1 VSDRIKQRTTRALVL
16 LERIRAGDPPSD
28 SVLEQEISSLLEWI
42 GFLQHERLIHLI
54 VTVLFALVTMICF
67 ALFLVTPSIPVVILL
82 VLFLA
87 LLVPYIFHYYR
98 LENGVQ
104 KLYDLYDE
112 LKEAGEKKNG

>member
-1 VSDRIKQRTTRALVL
+1 MSDRLVQKTKRAREL
-16 LERIRAGDPPSD
+16 LDQIRSEEPLSE
-28 SVLEQEISSLLEWI
+28 SVLEKEVILLFEWI
-42 GFLQHERLIHLI
+42 GFFQHERLIHLI
-54 VTVLFALVTMICF
+54 VTVLFALVTIICF
-67 ALFLVTPSIPVVILL
+67 AVFLVAPSIPVIVLL

-104 KLYDLYDE
+104 KLYDLYDQ